1 MTKTQERPRRQDRR
15 NGKCR
20 YDSALIEA
28 KTKNKRV
35 ELTLALPT
43 HLTDHDG
50 FVTVIIREVD
60 TYSIKVSPA
69 SEAAGSEHWISKA
82 FIVQATIL

>member
-1 MTKTQERPRRQDRR
+1 M
-15 NGKCR
+15 
-20 YDSALIEA
+20 IEA
-28 KTKNKRV
+28 KTKNRRV

-50 FVTVIIREVD
+50 FVAVFIREVD

-69 SEAAGSEHWISKA
+69 DEAAGYDHWISKA